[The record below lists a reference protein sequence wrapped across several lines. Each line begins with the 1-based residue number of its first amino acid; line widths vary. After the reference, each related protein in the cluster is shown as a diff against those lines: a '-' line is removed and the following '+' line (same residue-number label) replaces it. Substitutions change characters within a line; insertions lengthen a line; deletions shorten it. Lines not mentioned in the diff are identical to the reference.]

1 MTGFS
6 EGAVNPAVGSVGRQ
20 WSARL
25 AVVVAILAAPALMC
39 FSAAGL
45 AADDDDVA
53 KTGAGTFQFIVM
65 DPLAAPLSCPCVEGY
80 AQRRYEVLSEYLSGA
95 IGRPVNLVFAEALE
109 SGLEKTGGRAD
120 LIIGK
125 DSVVRFD
132 AGRTSLTV
140 KPVARLT
147 DKSGS
152 TMQHGL
158 IVVNRDDPAQKA
170 ADLQGYSV
178 IFGPEE
184 CDEKHAAAIELLNA
198 AGVVVPT
205 TLSIDE
211 ACSDGACKVI
221 ELGTKGRSAAVI
233 SSYAQPLLEGC
244 GTIKKGDLRVVG
256 KTKDVPFITAFVT
269 DQASDSDVQKVSAA
283 LIATPFQPEV
293 IAALETLLGF
303 VPLPDSESSA
313 STENVTAATAKKK

>member
-1 MTGFS
+1 MTRLS
-6 EGAVNPAVGSVGRQ
+6 ETAAELATNSFVQRWRTRLSVMT
-20 WSARL
+20 
-25 AVVVAILAAPALMC
+25 AILAAPILLFC
-39 FSAAGL
+39 SAMMQ
-45 AADDDDVA
+45 AAEDDGKVE
-53 KTGAGTFQFIVM
+53 TGAATFQLIVM

-80 AQRRYEVLSEYLSGA
+80 AQRKYEVLSEYLSRE
-95 IGRPVNLVFAEALE
+95 IGRPVNLIFAESLE
-109 SGLEKTGGRAD
+109 AGLEKSGGHAD

-132 AGRTSLTV
+132 ASKSSLKV

-158 IVVNRDDPAQKA
+158 IVVNRDDPAQKT
-170 ADLQGYSV
+170 ADLKGYSV

-184 CDEKHAAAIELLNA
+184 SDEKHAAAMELLKT
-198 AGVVVPT
+198 AGVAIPAKLT
-205 TLSIDE
+205 IDE

-256 KTKDVPFITAFVT
+256 QTKDVPFITAFVT
-269 DQASDSDVQKVSAA
+269 DQTSNSDVQKVSSA

-293 IAALETLLGF
+293 IESLETLLGF
-303 VPLPDSESSA
+303 VPITDAESSGSA
-313 STENVTAATAKKK
+313 DKVTAAAAKKK

>member
-1 MTGFS
+1 MTRIS
-6 EGAVNPAVGSVGRQ
+6 ETAAVLASKCLVQRCRSWLSVMV
-20 WSARL
+20 ALL
-25 AVVVAILAAPALMC
+25 AVPILFGCSGVGQAAE
-39 FSAAGL
+39 
-45 AADDDDVA
+45 DDGVA
-53 KTGAGTFQFIVM
+53 KSGAAEFQLIVM

-80 AQRRYEVLSEYLSGA
+80 AQRKYEVLAEYLSRE
-95 IGRPVNLVFAEALE
+95 ISRPVNLIFAESVE
-109 SGLEKTGGRAD
+109 SGLEKSGGHAD

-132 AGRTSLTV
+132 ATKSSLKV

-158 IVVNRDDPAQKA
+158 IVVNRDDPAQKTE
-170 ADLQGYSV
+170 DLKGYSV

-184 CDEKHAAAIELLNA
+184 SDEKHAAAIKLLKT
-198 AGVVVPT
+198 AGVAIPAKLT
-205 TLSIDE
+205 IDE

-256 KTKDVPFITAFVT
+256 KTEDIPFITAFVT
-269 DQASDSDVQKVSAA
+269 DQTTESDAQKVSAA
-283 LIATPFQPEV
+283 LIETPFQPEV
-293 IAALETLLGF
+293 LESLETLLGF
-303 VPLPDSESSA
+303 VPITDAESSA
-313 STENVTAATAKKK
+313 SANKVTAGAKKK